1 VTEWREF
8 RDLDLATLARAMATA
23 VLVDGRNLF
32 NPETAR
38 AAGFD
43 YTGIGRTIRSRVSQ
57 MPATDLRG
65 A

>member
-8 RDLDLATLARAMATA
+8 RDLDLVQVARTMNRP

-32 NPETAR
+32 SPDAAL

-43 YTGIGRTIRSRVSQ
+43 YTGIGRPRPRTAGIMAEPS
-57 MPATDLRG
+57 A
-65 A
+65 